1 MKIAIIGGSGFIGT
15 RLTARLLDRGFTVR
29 IIDKEKSLTYGEL
42 WFYGDVREPDSL
54 LQALKGVDVIYNLA
68 AEHRDDVSP
77 VSLYFDV
84 NVQGAENVC
93 KAATTLGIKKIIFSS
108 SVAVYGN
115 APKDTD
121 ETGETLPIN
130 HYGSSKLQAEA
141 VYRDWC
147 KKSFNCVLTII
158 RPTVTFG
165 EKNRGNV
172 YNLLKQMNSGRFF
185 IIGKGTNIKSMAY
198 VENVAAFLEYSL
210 IFETGA
216 RVFNYVDKPDF
227 NMRSL
232 VAQFNMKLGKGNSSG
247 LRIPYFIGLL
257 GGYCFDFIS
266 LVTGKKLAIS
276 SIRVK
281 KFAQDTMFRSGK
293 IDDLYF
299 NPPVSLLEGL
309 DRTIEYEFQRKS

>member
-1 MKIAIIGGSGFIGT
+1 
-15 RLTARLLDRGFTVR
+15 
-29 IIDKEKSLTYGEL
+29 
-42 WFYGDVREPDSL
+42 
-54 LQALKGVDVIYNLA
+54 
-68 AEHRDDVSP
+68 
-77 VSLYFDV
+77 
-84 NVQGAENVC
+84 
-93 KAATTLGIKKIIFSS
+93 
-108 SVAVYGN
+108 
-115 APKDTD
+115 
-121 ETGETLPIN
+121 
-130 HYGSSKLQAEA
+130 
-141 VYRDWC
+141 
-147 KKSFNCVLTII
+147 
-158 RPTVTFG
+158 
-165 EKNRGNV
+165 
-172 YNLLKQMNSGRFF
+172 MNSGRFF